1 MKKTVIVIAAL
12 ALILAAEAFVA
23 FVNVPGSFLE
33 EVKVSD
39 SNSPSNSTANSNSNS
54 ASNSIATPAAGNN
67 STLKPV
73 IGTNV
78 SGQNSTEPNVV
89 IDSPK
94 PGEAVTSPL
103 KIKGKIRGGWT
114 FEANFPIS
122 IVDWDGLIV
131 GTGHGTVSGDW
142 MTTELVPFETMVT
155 FKRPANIKAGTF
167 SEHGK
172 IIIKKDNP
180 SDLRQY
186 DASVEIPII
195 FK

>member
-1 MKKTVIVIAAL
+1 MKKVIIVVAAL
-12 ALILAAEAFVA
+12 ALVLGIEAFVT
-23 FVNVPGSFLE
+23 FMYMPSSMLE
-33 EVKVSD
+33 EEKS
-39 SNSPSNSTANSNSNS
+39 SNSNSNPDS
-54 ASNSIATPAAGNN
+54 AVQASKKSNSSEQN
-67 STLKPV
+67 SISST
-73 IGTNV
+73 
-78 SGQNSTEPNVV
+78 NSTELNVV

-103 KIKGKIRGGWT
+103 KIKGMIRGGWT
-114 FEANFPIS
+114 FEASFPIT
-122 IVDWDGLIV
+122 IVDWDGKIV

-142 MTTELVPFETMVT
+142 MTTELVPFETTVT

-172 IIIKKDNP
+172 IIVKKDNP
-180 SDLRQY
+180 SGMTQY